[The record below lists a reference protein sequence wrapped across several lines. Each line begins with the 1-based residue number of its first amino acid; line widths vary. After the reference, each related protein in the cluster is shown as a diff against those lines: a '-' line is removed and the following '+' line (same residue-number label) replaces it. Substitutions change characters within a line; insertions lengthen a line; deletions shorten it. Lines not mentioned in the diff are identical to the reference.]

1 MTDDQGWGD
10 FSLHGNDSISTPN
23 IDQFAREGIQFDR
36 FNVSPVCAPTRAS
49 LLTGRYH
56 LRTGTSW
63 VTHRKEVMREDEFT
77 IAEALKE
84 VGYKTGIFGKW
95 HNGSQYPH
103 HPNGQ
108 GFDNFFGFASGHWNN
123 YFDTGLEYNGKEVKT
138 KGYITD
144 VLTDKAID
152 FIKTNREN
160 PFFCYVPYNAP
171 HGPFQVPDKYFDKY
185 KAMGLSDKNAAVYGM
200 NENIDDNFQ
209 RLLDALDQAEIRE
222 NTIVIFLTDNGPN
235 GRRYNG
241 GMRGTKA
248 SVHEGGVRVPLF
260 IQWPAQFK
268 KPLEIKP
275 IASHIDLMPT
285 ILELCGIDEPENIK
299 FDGVSLR
306 PLIFEQE
313 VVWPDREIYSIQNDG
328 KQQNFPSSVRTDQ
341 YRLVKDRNQSIG
353 LYNMIS
359 DPGQQNEI
367 SSQFPEITKG
377 LQNKLENWYIDV
389 SSEGTTPPLIE
400 IGHPESPKIALPAP
414 EALFQGGIEFK
425 GRMGWSNDWII
436 NWNFSDDVATWQV
449 KVVDSGKY
457 LVRVLYA
464 IQMDGPSISINYS
477 DQTVSK
483 QITKSYFPSYLKSPD
498 RIPRGEVYEREW
510 AKLDVGVFDLN
521 IGTEII
527 KLSTQDDHRNS
538 GLEIKG
544 VEIEKL

>member
-23 IDQFAREGIQFDR
+23 IDRFAREGIQFDR
-36 FNVSPVCAPTRAS
+36 FYVSPVCAPTRAS

-63 VTHRKEVMREDEFT
+63 VTHRKEVMRENELT

-84 VGYKTGIFGKW
+84 AGYKTGIFGKW
-95 HNGSQYPH
+95 HNGSQFPH

-108 GFDNFFGFASGHWNN
+108 GFDEFFGFAAGHWNN
-123 YFDTGLEYNGKEVKT
+123 YFDTELEHNGEAVKT

-209 RLLDALDQAEIRE
+209 RLLETLDESEIRE

-260 IQWPAQFK
+260 IQWPAQLK
-268 KPLEIKP
+268 QAMKIKP

-285 ILELCGIDEPENIK
+285 ILDLCEIDVIQDRK
-299 FDGVSLR
+299 FDGVSLK
-306 PLIFEQE
+306 PLLIAQE
-313 VVWPDREIYSIQNDG
+313 MAWPLREIYSIHNNG
-328 KQQNFPSSVRTDQ
+328 KQQDYPSSVRTDQ
-341 YRLVKDRNQSIG
+341 YRLVKDKDQNIG
-353 LYNMIS
+353 LYNLIS
-359 DPGQQNEI
+359 DPGQKDEI
-367 SSQFPEITKG
+367 SSQFPEETKT
-377 LQNKLENWYIDV
+377 LERKLENWYKDV
-389 SSEGTTPPLIE
+389 NLNGTAPPLIE
-400 IGHPESPKIALPAP
+400 IGHSESLKVDLPAP
-414 EALFQGGIEFK
+414 ESKLEGSITFK
-425 GRMGWSNDWII
+425 GRMGWANDWII
-436 NWNFSDDVATWQV
+436 NWSSSDDTAIWKVEVVA
-449 KVVDSGKY
+449 SGKY
-457 LVRVLYA
+457 KIRALYA
-464 IQMDGPSISINYS
+464 VQKAGPSLIINCG
-477 DQTVSK
+477 DQTLSK
-483 QITKSYFPSYLKSPD
+483 EIAQSHNPSFLPSPD
-498 RIPRGEVYEREW
+498 RIPRGEVYQKEW
-510 AKLDVGVFDLN
+510 ANLD
-521 IGTEII
+521 IGALELKKGSQSIS
-527 KLSTQDDHRNS
+527 LSTKNINRKN

-544 VEIEKL
+544 LELERL